1 MAKKKGNKG
10 AAGKSQRSARERKGS
25 GRDDGESDIKAV
37 RKNLEFLAGVERE
50 KGAQASRLRQS
61 NLDKLRV
68 RQTRVE
74 ALRRE
79 RERAERDR
87 QPDEKDDVNPDELL
101 KSKMRRDIR
110 AKDRDMF
117 LRRELRDKEDAE
129 DRQEE
134 KAYFKGVDERE
145 AAGKESVKSRM
156 KRELREGQ
164 KNARQRQEEK
174 SRLEALKRQDR
185 EAGITTSRP
194 ARPVVDLFGQAT
206 QSGKQPTV
214 EVKPFEFHKTSLHR
228 PSGHKSNR
236 LHSTSDPVKA
246 YARLEPE
253 PQSKSKSKEI
263 PQYVGDEQLFKS
275 EGKPKPSPEPQPIKA
290 AGFEFSRRAEAG
302 RKKAQESKELSK
314 AFSSLGGGRK
324 VFSSRADEISY
335 KLDQSARR

>member
-10 AAGKSQRSARERKGS
+10 AAGKSQRAARERKGS
-25 GRDDGESDIKAV
+25 GRDDGDSDIKAV
-37 RKNLEFLAGVERE
+37 RKNLEFLAGAERE

-87 QPDEKDDVNPDELL
+87 RPDEKDDVNPDELL
-101 KSKMRRDIR
+101 KNKMRREIR

-134 KAYFKGVDERE
+134 ESYFKGVDERE
-145 AAGKESVKSRM
+145 AAGKESVQSRM
-156 KRELREGQ
+156 KRQLREGQ
-164 KNARQRQEEK
+164 KNERHRQEEK
-174 SRLEALKRQDR
+174 SRLEALTRQ
-185 EAGITTSRP
+185 EKEKSGNVVKTSNP
-194 ARPVVDLFGQAT
+194 VDLFGMVT
-206 QSGKQPTV
+206 ES
-214 EVKPFEFHKTSLHR
+214 KPFEFNKTSLHR

-236 LHSTSDPVKA
+236 LHSSSNPVWSFGG
-246 YARLEPE
+246 RLEPE

-263 PQYVGDEQLFKS
+263 PQYVELLFES
-275 EGKPKPSPEPQPIKA
+275 EGKPKPSPEPQPIRA
-290 AGFEFSRRAEAG
+290 AEFEFRKRADAG
-302 RKKAQESKELSK
+302 RKKAQESQKLSQ
-314 AFSSLGGGRK
+314 AFSQLGGGRTE
-324 VFSSRADEISY
+324 FRSRADEISY
-335 KLDQSARR
+335 KLDQAARR

>member
-79 RERAERDR
+79 RERAVRERR
-87 QPDEKDDVNPDELL
+87 PDERDDVNPDELL
-101 KSKMRRDIR
+101 KNQMRREIR

-134 KAYFKGVDERE
+134 ESYFKGVDERE
-145 AAGKESVKSRM
+145 AAGKESVQSRM
-156 KRELREGQ
+156 KRQLREGQ
-164 KNARQRQEEK
+164 KNERHRQEEK
-174 SRLEALKRQDR
+174 SRLEALTRQ
-185 EAGITTSRP
+185 EKEKIGNVVKTSNP
-194 ARPVVDLFGQAT
+194 VDLFGMVT
-206 QSGKQPTV
+206 ESTPTV
-214 EVKPFEFHKTSLHR
+214 GLKHKPFEFNKTSLHR

-236 LHSTSDPVKA
+236 LHSSSNPVEA
-246 YARLEPE
+246 FARLEPE
-253 PQSKSKSKEI
+253 PQSKPKSKEI
-263 PQYVGDEQLFKS
+263 PQYVGGEELFKS
-275 EGKPKPSPEPQPIKA
+275 EGKPKPSPEPQSIKA
-290 AGFEFSRRAEAG
+290 AGFEFSKRADAG
-302 RKKAQESKELSK
+302 RKKAQESQKLSQT
-314 AFSSLGGGRK
+314 FSQLGGGRTD
-324 VFSSRADEISY
+324 FRSRADEISY
-335 KLDQSARR
+335 KLDQAARR